1 MTQREFYSAVIN
13 NQMDGTEITD
23 EMVAFA
29 TDAIAKLDARNAKR
43 SSTPS
48 KAQIANEPIK
58 AHILEVLTSEPQTA
72 SEIAQKCEISTQKAS
87 GLLSRMSDLK
97 VSEVKV
103 KGKGK
108 VKGYSL

>member
-1 MTQREFYSAVIN
+1 MTQREFFNAVIESN
-13 NQMDGTEITD
+13 VSD
-23 EMVAFA
+23 ELKAFA

-43 SSTPS
+43 SATPS
-48 KAQIANEPIK
+48 KSQIANEAVK
-58 AHILEVLTSEPQTA
+58 AEIAKVLTEEPQTA

-87 GLLSRMSDLK
+87 SLLSRMSDLK
-97 VSEVKV
+97 VTEVKV

>member
-1 MTQREFYSAVIN
+1 MTNREFFNAVIESN
-13 NQMDGTEITD
+13 VSD
-23 EMVAFA
+23 ELKAFA

-43 SSTPS
+43 SATPS
-48 KAQIANEPIK
+48 KSQIANEAVK
-58 AHILEVLTSEPQTA
+58 AEIAKVLTEEPQTA

-87 GLLSRMSDLK
+87 SLLSRMSDLK
-97 VSEVKV
+97 VTEIKV